1 MCLHQR
7 GSKNGHCPC
16 CKADASFSP
25 SSHFPPPAPPR
36 QQAACPCRSGPV
48 HNPVRS
54 QPGHICGAHGAA
66 AAWER
71 GNLAGGEGRSARPL
85 AVQQCVA
92 VQVQHRHNQQH
103 WRISC
108 SQMRKKKKK
117 SNFWSLKPQE
127 DWSLIVSL
135 PAFPRELLLPSR
147 QPCRAPVLAVG
158 AVEELPEERQ
168 LVHTPGDALPP
179 SPSRNPTDR
188 QRIGCSQ
195 GCSSCECFQ
204 PQNAC
209 GAFREWEEGG
219 GLPAALRWGR
229 LRFPP
234 ALLQSGRLLM
244 HFVGL

>member
-66 AAWER
+66 AVWER

-117 SNFWSLKPQE
+117 AISGPLSPRRTGVLLSLCQPSRGSSCSPPGNPAGPP
-127 DWSLIVSL
+127 SLRWELWRSCQRKGSLYTLLEMLYLPLQAEIPLIGRGLAARRVAHHVSVSSPKMRAVPLESGKRAVGSPL
-135 PAFPRELLLPSR
+135 PCDGAGCAFPLPS
-147 QPCRAPVLAVG
+147 
-158 AVEELPEERQ
+158 
-168 LVHTPGDALPP
+168 
-179 SPSRNPTDR
+179 
-188 QRIGCSQ
+188 CSQ
-195 GCSSCECFQ
+195 AGY
-204 PQNAC
+204 
-209 GAFREWEEGG
+209 
-219 GLPAALRWGR
+219 
-229 LRFPP
+229 
-234 ALLQSGRLLM
+234 
-244 HFVGL
+244 